1 MRRLL
6 GVQHWKTLMSCAS
19 RDHRTTKGYDQSRHR
34 TAGARRAPPE
44 DTEKLFIKRRE
55 WRTCACVACSAAS
68 CRAVRS
74 SAVTSLV
81 TACAAVSFSR
91 NERVAVSSFCSRCAV
106 PSNLACVHVTG
117 SVVTLLKPSHC
128 SDVTLPGLRA
138 PHRLGRHT
146 AGRQMSHCSHDTL
159 PAGRFHTA
167 LLCRSLA
174 CVHLAGSDVTLLQ
187 LQMSCCQ
194 GSVALGSF
202 GLTCSVEARER

>member
-146 AGRQMSHCSHDTL
+146 AGRQLSHCSAVTLLCCAAAWPACTSPARMSHCW
-159 PAGRFHTA
+159 PA
-167 LLCRSLA
+167 
-174 CVHLAGSDVTLLQ
+174 V
-187 LQMSCCQ
+187 
-194 GSVALGSF
+194 
-202 GLTCSVEARER
+202 